1 MNKKEKIKDI
11 LNDIFNRINIDNPS
25 NFDDILKFVTKHVE
39 ENSDKE
45 NWTDKDV
52 SIAFRKWLEL
62 N

>member
-39 ENSDKE
+39 ENAHKE
-45 NWTDKDV
+45 NWSDKDV

>member
-25 NFDDILKFVTKHVE
+25 NFDDISKFVIKHVE
-39 ENSDKE
+39 ENADKE
-45 NWTDKDV
+45 NWTDNDV